1 MSKKPKKEKSEKE
14 NFSGQNEE
22 VKENRA
28 LVRSTGAV
36 AAPTLLSRI
45 LGAARDILQAKFL
58 GTGTAADAFTL
69 AFIIPNLLR
78 RLTAEGAMTAAF
90 IPVFTS
96 LKKEENKQKLWKFA
110 NIFFFDLTLLMTGIM
125 VAGILLSPLLVQ
137 VTAPKFDSVPGK
149 MDLTIALTR
158 IMFPYIFFISLAA
171 LAMAVLNS
179 FKKFFV
185 PAFTPVL
192 FNLSIITLAL
202 IFAGNMEEP
211 AYIFALGVVLGGILQ
226 LAFQIP
232 FLWKQGMRFTPGISF
247 SHPAVRKVGKLMVP
261 GIFGVSIHQ
270 INFLISRVMATSL
283 EEGSVSSLYYSS
295 RIHELTLGLFSIA
308 LATALLPTFS
318 EQAAVKDIPA
328 LKRTFEFSMKLIIL
342 ITMPA
347 MVGLLV
353 LNKPIIQVVFQYGQF
368 DIQSTAMT
376 SLCLFYFAFSLPFI
390 SGIKVLAPAFYSFKD
405 TKTPVVVAFIAML
418 IYISLALILMRP
430 LRVGGIALSL
440 SVSSIINFFL
450 LFILLEK
457 KIGDLR
463 KKALLSSSVKS
474 IFFSAFM
481 GGAVW
486 VFIRR
491 FELPEYSLFLRVTI
505 LLLAILIGLCI
516 YFAGHSFFNR
526 SELNMV
532 RQLFRKKIPK
542 KRLK

>member
-1 MSKKPKKEKSEKE
+1 MEQNNKELL
-14 NFSGQNEE
+14 SGQNEE
-22 VKENRA
+22 SAENKA

-69 AFIIPNLLR
+69 AFILPNLLR

-90 IPVFTS
+90 IPVFTG
-96 LKKEENKQKLWKFA
+96 LKKQENKQKLWKFA
-110 NIFFFDLTLLMTGIM
+110 NIFFFDLTLLMTVIM

-137 VTAPKFDSVPGK
+137 VIAPNFKTVPGK
-149 MDLTIALTR
+149 LGLTVSLTR

-171 LAMAVLNS
+171 LAMAILNS

-185 PAFTPVL
+185 PALTPVL

-202 IFAGNMEEP
+202 IFAGNMEQP
-211 AYIFALGVVLGGILQ
+211 AYIFALGVVLGGIFQ

-247 SHPAVRKVGKLMVP
+247 SHPAVRRVGKLMVP

-270 INFLISRVMATSL
+270 INFLISRIMATSL
-283 EEGSVSSLYYSS
+283 EEGSVSSLYYAS
-295 RIHELTLGLFSIA
+295 RMHELTLGLFSIA

-318 EQAAVKDIPA
+318 EQAAGKDIPG

-368 DIQSTAMT
+368 DIQSTVMT

-390 SGIKVLAPAFYSFKD
+390 SGVKVLAPAFYSFKD
-405 TKTPVVVAFIAML
+405 TKTPVIVAFIAML
-418 IYISLALILMRP
+418 IYISLALILMGP
-430 LRVGGIALSL
+430 LRIGGIALSL
-440 SVSSIINFFL
+440 SVSSFINFVL
-450 LFILLEK
+450 LFFLLEK

-463 KKALLSSSVKS
+463 KKTLLSSSGKS
-474 IFFSAFM
+474 LFFSALM
-481 GGAVW
+481 GSAVW
-486 VFIRR
+486 IFIKR
-491 FELPEYSLFLRVTI
+491 FDLPAYSLILRLLI
-505 LLLAILIGLCI
+505 LLAAILIGLCV
-516 YFAGHSFFNR
+516 YFAGQSFFNKN
-526 SELNMV
+526 EFGMIK
-532 RQLFRKKIPK
+532 QLFQRKIPG
-542 KRLK
+542 KRKR

>member
-1 MSKKPKKEKSEKE
+1 MEQNNKELL
-14 NFSGQNEE
+14 SGQNEE
-22 VKENRA
+22 SAENKA

-69 AFIIPNLLR
+69 AFILPNLLR

-90 IPVFTS
+90 IPVFTG
-96 LKKEENKQKLWKFA
+96 LKKQENKQKLWKFA
-110 NIFFFDLTLLMTGIM
+110 NIFFFDLTLLMTVIM

-137 VTAPKFDSVPGK
+137 VIAPNFKTVPGK
-149 MDLTIALTR
+149 LGLTVSLTR

-171 LAMAVLNS
+171 LAMAILNS

-185 PAFTPVL
+185 PALTPVL

-202 IFAGNMEEP
+202 IFAGNMEQP
-211 AYIFALGVVLGGILQ
+211 AYIFALGVVLGGIFQ

-247 SHPAVRKVGKLMVP
+247 SHPAVRRVGKLMVP

-270 INFLISRVMATSL
+270 INFLISRIMATSL
-283 EEGSVSSLYYSS
+283 EEGSVSSLYYAS
-295 RIHELTLGLFSIA
+295 RMHELTLGLFSIA

-318 EQAAVKDIPA
+318 EQASVKDIPG

-376 SLCLFYFAFSLPFI
+376 SSCLFYFAFSLPFI
-390 SGIKVLAPAFYSFKD
+390 SGVKVLAPAFYSFKD
-405 TKTPVVVAFIAML
+405 TKTPVIVAFIAML
-418 IYISLALILMRP
+418 IYISLALLLMGP

-440 SVSSIINFFL
+440 SVSSFINFVL
-450 LFILLEK
+450 LFFLLEK

-463 KKALLSSSVKS
+463 KKTLLSSSGRS
-474 IFFSAFM
+474 LFFSALM
-481 GGAVW
+481 GSAVW
-486 VFIRR
+486 IFIKR
-491 FELPEYSLFLRVTI
+491 FDLPAYSLVLRLLI
-505 LLLAILIGLCI
+505 LSAAISIGICV
-516 YFAGHSFFNR
+516 YFTGQSFFNK
-526 SELNMV
+526 NDFGMIK
-532 RQLFRKKIPK
+532 QLFQRKIPG
-542 KRLK
+542 KRKR

>member
-1 MSKKPKKEKSEKE
+1 MKKGK
-14 NFSGQNEE
+14 NADFSGQKDEAA
-22 VKENRA
+22 ENRA

-45 LGAARDILQAKFL
+45 LGAVRDVLQAKFL

-69 AFIIPNLLR
+69 AFILPNLLR

-90 IPVFTS
+90 IPVFTG
-96 LKKEENKQKLWKFA
+96 LKKQENKQRLWKFA
-110 NIFFFDLTLLMTGIM
+110 NIFFFDLTLLMTVIM
-125 VAGILLSPLLVQ
+125 VTGILLSPFLVQ
-137 VTAPKFDSVPGK
+137 VVAPKFKAVPGK
-149 MDLTIALTR
+149 MDLTISLTR
-158 IMFPYIFFISLAA
+158 VMFPYIFFISLAA

-185 PAFTPVL
+185 PALTPVL

-202 IFAGNMEEP
+202 IFAGNVEQP
-211 AYIFALGVVLGGILQ
+211 AYIFALGVVIGGMLQ

-232 FLWKQGMRFTPGISF
+232 FLWKQGMRFSPGISF
-247 SHPAVRKVGKLMVP
+247 SHPAVRKVGKLMIP

-270 INFLISRVMATSL
+270 INFLISRIMATSL
-283 EEGSVSSLYYSS
+283 EEGSVSSLYYAS
-295 RIHELTLGLFSIA
+295 RMHELTLGLFSIA

-318 EQAAVKDIPA
+318 EQAAGEDIPG

-353 LNKPIIQVVFQYGQF
+353 LNKAMIQVVFQYGQF
-368 DIQSTAMT
+368 DVQSTAMT
-376 SLCLFYFAFSLPFI
+376 SLCLFYFAFSLPLI
-390 SGIKVLAPAFYSFKD
+390 SGVKVLAPAFYSFKD

-418 IYISLALILMRP
+418 VYISLAMILMGP

-440 SVSSIINFFL
+440 SVSSLINFLL

-463 KKALLSSSVKS
+463 KKALLSSSGKAL
-474 IFFSAFM
+474 FFSALM

-486 VFIRR
+486 IFIRR
-491 FELPEYSLFLRVTI
+491 FDLPVYSLFLRLII
-505 LLLAILIGLCI
+505 LLAAVFIGLCI
-516 YFAGHSFFNR
+516 YFAGQSLFNR
-526 SELNMV
+526 EELSKI
-532 RQLFRKKIPK
+532 RQLFQRKTPK

>member
-1 MSKKPKKEKSEKE
+1 MEQNNKELL
-14 NFSGQNEE
+14 SGQNEE
-22 VKENRA
+22 SAENKA

-69 AFIIPNLLR
+69 AFILPNLLR

-90 IPVFTS
+90 IPVFTG
-96 LKKEENKQKLWKFA
+96 LKKQENKQKLWKFA
-110 NIFFFDLTLLMTGIM
+110 NIFFFDLTLLMTVIM

-137 VTAPKFDSVPGK
+137 VIAPNFKTVPGK
-149 MDLTIALTR
+149 LGLTVSLTR

-171 LAMAVLNS
+171 LAMAILNS

-185 PAFTPVL
+185 PALTPVL

-202 IFAGNMEEP
+202 IFAGNMEQP
-211 AYIFALGVVLGGILQ
+211 AYIFALGVVLGGIFQ

-247 SHPAVRKVGKLMVP
+247 SHPAVRRVGKLMVP

-270 INFLISRVMATSL
+270 INFLISRIMATSL
-283 EEGSVSSLYYSS
+283 EEGSVSSLYYAS
-295 RIHELTLGLFSIA
+295 RMHELTLGLFSIA

-318 EQAAVKDIPA
+318 EQASVKDIPG

-376 SLCLFYFAFSLPFI
+376 SSCLFYFAFSLPFI
-390 SGIKVLAPAFYSFKD
+390 SGVKVLAPAFYSFKD
-405 TKTPVVVAFIAML
+405 TKTPVIVAFIAML
-418 IYISLALILMRP
+418 IYISLALLLMGP

-440 SVSSIINFFL
+440 SVSSFINFVL
-450 LFILLEK
+450 LFFFLEK

-463 KKALLSSSVKS
+463 KKTLLSSSGRS
-474 IFFSAFM
+474 LFFSALM
-481 GGAVW
+481 GSAVW
-486 VFIRR
+486 IFIKR
-491 FELPEYSLFLRVTI
+491 FDLPAYSLVLRLLI
-505 LLLAILIGLCI
+505 LSAAISIGICV
-516 YFAGHSFFNR
+516 YFTGQSFFNK
-526 SELNMV
+526 NDFGMIK
-532 RQLFRKKIPK
+532 QLFQRKIPG
-542 KRLK
+542 KRKR

>member
-1 MSKKPKKEKSEKE
+1 MEQNNKELL
-14 NFSGQNEE
+14 SGQNEE
-22 VKENRA
+22 SAENKA
-28 LVRSTGAV
+28 LVRSTGSV

-45 LGAARDILQAKFL
+45 LGAVRDILQAKFL

-69 AFIIPNLLR
+69 AFILPNLLR
-78 RLTAEGAMTAAF
+78 RLTAEGSMTAAF

-96 LKKEENKQKLWKFA
+96 IKKEENQQKLWKFA
-110 NIFFFDLTLLMTGIM
+110 NLFFFDLTLLMAAVM
-125 VAGILLSPLLVQ
+125 VAGILLSPLLIQ
-137 VTAPKFDSVPGK
+137 VVAPKFEAVPGK
-149 MDLTIALTR
+149 MDLTITLTR

-171 LAMAVLNS
+171 LAMAILNS

-202 IFAGNMEEP
+202 IFAKGMEQP
-211 AYIFALGVVLGGILQ
+211 AFIFALGVVLGGILQ

-261 GIFGVSIHQ
+261 GIFGISIHQ

-318 EQAAVKDIPA
+318 EQAAGNDISG

-342 ITMPA
+342 VTMPA

-353 LNKPIIQVVFQYGQF
+353 MNKEIIQVIFQYGQF
-368 DIQSTAMT
+368 DFQSTAVT

-390 SGIKVLAPAFYSFKD
+390 SGVKVLAPAFYSFKD
-405 TKTPVVVAFIAML
+405 TKTPVIVAFIAMV
-418 IYISLALILMRP
+418 IYISLALVLMGP
-430 LRVGGIALSL
+430 LRVGGIALSF

-463 KKALLSSSVKS
+463 KKALLVSSGRSLL
-474 IFFSAFM
+474 FSLVM

-486 VFIRR
+486 LFIQR
-491 FELPEYSLFLRVTI
+491 FDLLEFSIFLRV
-505 LLLAILIGLCI
+505 AILSAAVLIGICV
-516 YFAGHSFFNR
+516 YFAGHSFFNKD
-526 SELNMV
+526 EFAV
-532 RQLFRKKIPK
+532 IKQHFKRKVSQDSQ
-542 KRLK
+542 R